1 MLGGALVALGSGEGS
16 GMYNIKLTPGSMAL
30 ALCLVTG
37 SITARAAE
45 EPYRVPVA
53 SDGVQRVSIVGGS
66 YFFKPDHIVVKAG
79 IPVELSVR
87 VEAGVIPHS
96 FVLKLPS
103 DQIAIDSRLG
113 QEARTFRFT
122 PTEAGRYPFQ
132 CPNKLLFFKSHREK
146 GMAGV
151 LEVVE

>member
-1 MLGGALVALGSGEGS
+1 MHRFR
-16 GMYNIKLTPGSMAL
+16 LTPSGMAL
-30 ALCLVTG
+30 ALGLLAT
-37 SITARAAE
+37 SLIARAAE

-53 SDGVQRVSIVGGS
+53 SDGVQRVAIVGGS
-66 YFFKPDHIVVKAG
+66 YFFKPDHLVVKAG

-87 VEAGVIPHS
+87 VEAGLIPHS
-96 FVLKLPS
+96 FVLKLPP
-103 DQIAIDSRLG
+103 DQVAIDSRLV

-122 PTEAGRYPFQ
+122 PTVAGRYPFQ

>member
-1 MLGGALVALGSGEGS
+1 MHRSR
-16 GMYNIKLTPGSMAL
+16 LTPAAMAL
-30 ALCLVTG
+30 ALGLLAGASV
-37 SITARAAE
+37 AHAAD

-87 VEAGVIPHS
+87 IEAGLIPHS
-96 FVLKLPS
+96 FVLKLPP
-103 DQIAIDSRLG
+103 DQVAIDSRLG
-113 QEARTFRFT
+113 QEPRTFRLT
-122 PTEAGRYPFQ
+122 PTVAGRYPFR
-132 CPNKLLFFKSHREK
+132 CPNKLLFFKSHEEK
-146 GMAGV
+146 GMTGV

>member
-1 MLGGALVALGSGEGS
+1 
-16 GMYNIKLTPGSMAL
+16 MYNIKLTPAGIAL

-37 SITARAAE
+37 SITVRAAE

-53 SDGVQRVSIVGGS
+53 SDGVQRVAVVGGS

-87 VEAGVIPHS
+87 IEAGLIPHS
-96 FVLKLPS
+96 FTLKLPP
-103 DQIAIDSRLG
+103 DQVAIDSRLG
-113 QEARTFRFT
+113 QEPRTFRFT
-122 PTEAGRYPFQ
+122 PTVAGRYPFR
-132 CPNKLLFFKSHREK
+132 CPNKLLFLKSHEKK
-146 GMAGV
+146 GMTGV